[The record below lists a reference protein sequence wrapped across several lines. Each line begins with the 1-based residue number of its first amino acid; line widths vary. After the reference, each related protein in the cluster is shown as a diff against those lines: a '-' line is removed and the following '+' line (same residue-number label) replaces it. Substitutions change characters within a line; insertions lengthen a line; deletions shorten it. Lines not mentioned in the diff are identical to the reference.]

1 MTAPVQTHRDI
12 ERVSAFGSLKAFS
25 GAAASARYIAAL
37 PGAAA
42 EWTEVAARIDA
53 VCETLRKIVR
63 PS

>member
-1 MTAPVQTHRDI
+1 MTAVSDA
-12 ERVSAFGSLKAFS
+12 ERASAFDSLKAFS
-25 GAAASARYIAAL
+25 DMAESARDIAAL

-53 VCETLRKIVR
+53 VCETLRQIVR